1 MDANVI
7 GDGLHRSAKLAM
19 DSGEAAT
26 VEDALRLFEGY
37 RLRIDVGSDIAWSPT
52 LQAALL
58 TAVNAG
64 RRCFL
69 GGVEVTGCLEAELL
83 IQWMDC
89 RSIAEAIR
97 TLQGSI
103 TDEPDIAAPRIVIG
117 DVQKGY
123 SESEFQ
129 MRATFDGWRGGVIP
143 LDDPSRLSERGEFT
157 PAGVLAGGLAVSEAF
172 QFVRGRNALA
182 GRRDVGLSL
191 WRPDSEKSW
200 LDDSELGP
208 VLDLLPSKLWLIG
221 LGHLGQAYLWTLGF
235 LPYRDARDC
244 SFVLQDYDSL
254 VSANDSTSLLTDWQI
269 VGQKKTRAMANWC
282 EERGFGTRIL
292 ERRFSA
298 DFRLNDEEPVVA
310 LCGVDNEGAR
320 ADLED
325 VGFSQVIE
333 AGIGTGS
340 EEYLAFQMHSFPSS
354 RSARSHWSASSSGR
368 EVDSIISQPAYQSLA
383 AEGLE
388 QCGLTTLAGRSVGA
402 AFVGATVS
410 AIVIAELLRMCLGEQ
425 RYQVIDGSLRSLEHH
440 LAILS
445 DGSFPPFNPGLTNAK
460 APFSVET
467 TCGSR
472 RVLI

>member
-26 VEDALRLFEGY
+26 LEEALRLFEGY
-37 RLRIDVGSDIAWSPT
+37 RLRIDVGPDVACSPT
-52 LQAALL
+52 LQVALL
-58 TAVNAG
+58 TAVNAA

-69 GGVEVTGCLEAELL
+69 GGVEVTGCPDAQLL
-83 IQWMDC
+83 VPWRDC

-97 TLQGSI
+97 NLQGSVI
-103 TDEPDIAAPRIVIG
+103 DEPDIDAPRIVIG
-117 DVQKGY
+117 DVENGD

-129 MRATFDGWRGGVIP
+129 MRATFDGWRGGVIA
-143 LDDPSRLSERGEFT
+143 LDDPRRLTERGEFT

-191 WRPDSEKSW
+191 WRPDSENTW

-221 LGHLGQAYLWTLGF
+221 LGHLGQAYLWTIGF
-235 LPYRDARDC
+235 LPYRDPGDC
-244 SFVLQDYDSL
+244 SLVLQDYDSL
-254 VSANDSTSLLTDWQI
+254 VSANDSTSLLTDRQI
-269 VGQKKTRAMANWC
+269 VGRKKTRAMADWC

-298 DFRLNDEEPVVA
+298 DFRLNDEEPLVA

-340 EEYLAFQMHSFPSS
+340 EEYLAFQMHCFPSS
-354 RSARSHWSASSSGR
+354 RSARRHWSPSSSGR
-368 EVDSIISQPAYQSLA
+368 EVDSIIRQPAYQSLA
-383 AEGLE
+383 AEGLD

-410 AIVIAELLRMCLGEQ
+410 ALVIAELLRMCLGEH
-425 RYQVIDGSLRSLEHH
+425 RYQIIDGSLRSLEHH
-440 LAILS
+440 MAILS
-445 DGSFPPFNPGLTNAK
+445 DGSSPPFNPGLTNAK
-460 APFSVET
+460 PLISVEA
-467 TCGSR
+467 TCGR
-472 RVLI
+472 GRVLI